1 MPIREPERERP
12 RGSIPPVRGKEK
24 TVILNTRDLV
34 LLFVFFIV
42 VLMIVFTIGL
52 MVGRNFIERTAEA
65 RPKDEPRT
73 EQRVMETEP
82 AAGPGSPSEP
92 GTSSPA
98 RGTAPVPPESSASSS
113 IPATPPP
120 ATATPPPATAAPPP
134 ATAAPP
140 PATAKTPPPTT
151 VKEPPKPEPRG
162 AFYVQVKAVKSE
174 AEAKKEVA
182 DLRSRYPGAAYVPSG
197 NKAYPFRI
205 IVGRANDSAG
215 ALQLRDKARKDFP
228 GAIIGKPNP

>member
-12 RGSIPPVRGKEK
+12 RGGTPARGKEK

-82 AAGPGSPSEP
+82 AGGPVSPGET
-92 GTSSPA
+92 GTPATPPAHSP
-98 RGTAPVPPESSASSS
+98 TPPESTASAS

-120 ATATPPPATAAPPP
+120 ASATPPPAS
-134 ATAAPP
+134 
-140 PATAKTPPPTT
+140 AKTPPPPT

-162 AFYVQVKAVKSE
+162 GFYVQVKAVKTE
-174 AEAKKEVA
+174 AEARKEVA
-182 DLRSRYPGAAYVPSG
+182 GLKDRYPGAAFVPSG

-215 ALQLRDKARKDFP
+215 ALLLRDRARKDFP

>member
-12 RGSIPPVRGKEK
+12 RGGIPPARGKEK

-82 AAGPGSPSEP
+82 AAGPGGPSEP
-92 GTSSPA
+92 GTPA
-98 RGTAPVPPESSASSS
+98 PAPGAAPVPPESSASSS

-120 ATATPPPATAAPPP
+120 ATATPPPATAKAPPP
-134 ATAAPP
+134 AA
-140 PATAKTPPPTT
+140 

-182 DLRSRYPGAAYVPSG
+182 GLRGRYPGAAYVPSG

-205 IVGRANDSAG
+205 IVGRANDSTG
-215 ALQLRDKARKDFP
+215 ALQLRDKARNDFP